1 MATALLSILHALQ
14 ASFSAYTLY
23 LSSISIRNLQKYEE
37 TSKKAAKYSSIAE
50 QQLHKTRTT
59 QASSALSVFSLS
71 PLPKKSPLTVFE
83 VLFSFLCSTTLAL
96 YPIFSSR
103 VGIIGAVLVA
113 GANVA
118 ALEMARQHVGAFW
131 KEKAKVPLPGVGE
144 YNDAISKTQEVK
156 LNMAYLV
163 ASWAAVGVVSLVL

>member
-1 MATALLSILHALQ
+1 MATVLLSVLHALQ

-37 TSKKAAKYSSIAE
+37 TSKKAAKYSNIAE

-59 QASSALSVFSLS
+59 QASAALSVHPSHS
-71 PLPKKSPLTVFE
+71 AISAPLTHYQ
-83 VLFSFLCSTTLAL
+83 VLFSFLSSLSLAA
-96 YPIFSSR
+96 YQIFSGR
-103 VGIIGAVLVA
+103 LGMTGAVLVA
-113 GANVA
+113 SANVA

-131 KEKAKVPLPGVGE
+131 KGKAKVPLPGVGE

-156 LNMAYLV
+156 LNMLYLV
-163 ASWAAVGVVSLVL
+163 ASWAAVGVLSLVL

>member
-1 MATALLSILHALQ
+1 MATALISILHALQ

-23 LSSISIRNLQKYEE
+23 LSSISISNLQKYEE
-37 TSKKAAKYSSIAE
+37 TSKKAAKYSNIAE

-59 QASSALSVFSLS
+59 QASGALS
-71 PLPKKSPLTVFE
+71 
-83 VLFSFLCSTTLAL
+83 VLFSFICSTTLAL
-96 YPIFSSR
+96 YPVFSGR
-103 VGIIGAVLVA
+103 VGLIGAILVA

-118 ALEMARQHVGAFW
+118 VLELARQHVDAFW
-131 KEKAKVPLPGVGE
+131 KGKAKVPLPGVGE

-163 ASWAAVGVVSLVL
+163 ASWVAVGVLGLVL